1 MLIEVMEITL
11 TEHPP
16 PAYLDHHLH
25 IYGGGGGRLQLT
37 ELIIPKSRRVEGGG
51 GGGVSGFCQNC
62 YET

>member
-51 GGGVSGFCQNC
+51 GRGG
-62 YET
+62 